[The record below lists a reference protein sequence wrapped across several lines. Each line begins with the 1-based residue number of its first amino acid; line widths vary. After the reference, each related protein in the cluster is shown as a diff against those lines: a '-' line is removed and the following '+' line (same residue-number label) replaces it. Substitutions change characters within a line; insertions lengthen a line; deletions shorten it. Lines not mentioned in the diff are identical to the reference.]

1 MKRLR
6 LTVVL
11 AALLASASTV
21 AHESEESVEEM
32 VQGLWAYTT
41 IQSGGQ
47 DQTPIVGFFLF
58 QDGYFVQQAIG
69 GAGPLEEQVGQAH
82 AGSYQVDGDAL
93 KLFADLGLVVFPN
106 AEKPLAENREGQH
119 DLVVERAG
127 DELTV
132 TFGTSTIQKFKR
144 VDDGSAQIVNLDRGY
159 LALTDGHFIFV
170 ATPEGEAIAGS
181 GTFVRDGDS
190 VRLTAGRWFSVRGDD
205 VTYKQDHSV
214 EASFDGQTFAIKSG
228 PSFKVKE

>member
-1 MKRLR
+1 MNGLR

-47 DQTPIVGFFLF
+47 EQTPIVGLFLF
-58 QDGYFVQQAIG
+58 HDGHFVQQAIG
-69 GAGPLEEQVGQAH
+69 GAGPLEDQVGQAH
-82 AGSYQVDGDAL
+82 AGSYRVDGDAL
-93 KLFADLGLVVFPN
+93 KLFADLGLVVFPD

-144 VDDGSAQIVNLDRGY
+144 VDDGSAQIVNLDHGY
-159 LALTDGHFIFV
+159 LALTDDHFILV
-170 ATPEGEAIAGS
+170 ATPEGEAMAGS

-190 VRLTAGRWFSVRGDD
+190 VRLTADRWFTVKGDD
-205 VTYKQDHSV
+205 VSYRQDHSV
-214 EASFDGQTFAIKSG
+214 EASFDGQTFAIKNG
-228 PSFKVKE
+228 PSFQVKE